1 MWPEKKYIVYKR
13 TAVRLAA
20 LKKARMWQY
29 VQKAGRIRGKKKKR
43 QVLIHISPKKICK

>member
-29 VQKAGRIRGKKKKR
+29 VQKAGRIRGKKKKKT
-43 QVLIHISPKKICK
+43 SFNTYFTKENM